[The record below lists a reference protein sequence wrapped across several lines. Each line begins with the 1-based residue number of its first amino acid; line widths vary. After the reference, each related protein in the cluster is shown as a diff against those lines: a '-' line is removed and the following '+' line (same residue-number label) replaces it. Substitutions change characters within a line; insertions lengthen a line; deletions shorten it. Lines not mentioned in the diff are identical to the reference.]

1 MRRILFA
8 LIILLDIFAVAEW
21 LSPMA
26 GLTQGSVSSLVY
38 AQPASSGS
46 KKDADPDRRERRVYV
61 INTPEDF
68 DRLLLDMGDPSPEV
82 RDDARRAL
90 NEMEDVAV
98 PALIQLGLWNQN
110 DVLRKNAIA
119 ALVKIGP
126 PAIDPLIK
134 ALKGKEPRVRAGAAQ
149 ALGVLSEKKAIA
161 PLVEALADRET
172 IVRQEAF
179 NSLNAIGPPAT
190 NALVKA
196 LIHPSPS
203 VRRNVSVILRRIGR
217 PTVQPLT
224 QATSHA
230 NPGMRA
236 AATRLLGQIG
246 DPVAIPF
253 LVKALRDPQE
263 AVQELAVEAI
273 VSFGQKAI
281 NPLVTVLKADEP
293 AFHDRVF
300 SALTGIGK
308 PVIPALSTLIQDSKV
323 DYNVRAKAGGILR
336 RLGWEPK
343 SGPEQ
348 AWLHIVMGEWDKVPI
363 ATPSI
368 PPLMTTMANA
378 LEPVRKAAS
387 KTMVSFGARAVT
399 PLATEILRQKSPFFH
414 QGAATALGDIRI
426 RDFLAVEALT
436 GLLRDSD
443 SPPVQFAVV
452 KALGK
457 IGNYIAIEPLLK
469 VAEDKERPMRIRM
482 MAVDAL
488 GRLGDPRVTGRI
500 VSILRRTKA
509 LPFQKVI
516 IPTLGRLGDPAAA
529 PPLIDRLADE
539 NADLRRLASQA
550 LVKLRPV
557 PIALLIDALA
567 DPRPLVQ
574 KGASALLTKIG
585 EPAVDQLIATLKKPD
600 TLPGIKANAEFL
612 LIKVMEALAGD
623 ANVMIKALDAPSDRV
638 RLLAIQSLSDI
649 KTIKSVPRLLD
660 IAEQEWRYPKH
671 LRDAAKAALSNV
683 KSTVSPAEWDAVV
696 EENRFA
702 RFAFLA
708 PVGPLLLGLF
718 SAFSGYWLTMSLIG
732 VLLSFL
738 LRRGPGRP
746 RFFAHLGEQII
757 HKKDTPV
764 LRAHVQKMLR
774 AGFSTWQAALLPWF
788 LLTSGISAFL
798 VWAKIIY
805 SIAATFAVL
814 GGLLAVG
821 LWMQSPYGVERVSQ
835 VLDQRKRLSRFLF
848 FPLVYLALLLFPATG
863 DVLGQEE
870 SETQN
875 ESAPV
880 EVNTAPIPTQ
890 EEDMTPLA
898 RLLSSFSRTE
908 RIDLLQKLGEQ
919 AARFPPT
926 DPQEVLNIIFKE
938 AESHLGDKANTRSFL
953 ATLAPMAMQLSE
965 TVEEI
970 TETLAKMRALVGGS
984 NSLVKLEQFFN
995 EVLAAVD
1002 SKVLKGAFPIILE
1015 LLQAGFF
1022 PNTELIEEAKRAND
1036 RPLLYYSWRETVTTK
1051 INKGQFNISD
1061 SMHIAIHYTAFR
1073 QLAEKSQIM
1082 TLLEYRPLYND
1093 YKRVVERW
1101 KKGSQKNAEHGRR
1114 LREIADQFGKFI
1126 ANINERDWILVN
1138 PWLTRRLQEAFGK
1151 EDHPANQLFI
1161 INKTGVW
1168 ITPAFDSIGDK
1179 IPRNL
1184 PQKVTSEEMTP
1195 ETASAG

>member
-8 LIILLDIFAVAEW
+8 LFILLDAFAVAGW

-26 GLTQGSVSSLVY
+26 SLMPGLAPAVAH
-38 AQPASSGS
+38 AQPSSSDS
-46 KKDADPDRRERRVYV
+46 KQDRERRIYV

-68 DRLLLDMGDPSPEV
+68 DRLLLDLGDTSPGV

-90 NEMEDVAV
+90 NEMGEVAV
-98 PALIQLGLWNQN
+98 PALIQLGLWNP
-110 DVLRKNAIA
+110 DDLLRKNAVA
-119 ALVKIGP
+119 ALVKVGP
-126 PAIDPLIK
+126 SAIDPLIK

-161 PLVEALADRET
+161 PLIEVLADRET

-179 NSLNAIGPPAT
+179 TSLIAIGSPAT
-190 NALVKA
+190 NGLIKALV
-196 LIHPSPS
+196 HPSPS
-203 VRRNVSVILRRIGR
+203 VRRNASVILRRIGR

-246 DPVAIPF
+246 DPMAIPF

-273 VSFGQKAI
+273 VPFGQKAI
-281 NPLVTVLKADEP
+281 DPLVAVLRENEP
-293 AFHDRVF
+293 VFHGRAF

-308 PVIPALSTLIQDSKV
+308 PVVPAFSALIADSKV
-323 DYNVRAKAGGILR
+323 DYNVRARAGKILR
-336 RLGWEPK
+336 QLGWEPK
-343 SGPEQ
+343 DGAQ
-348 AWLHIVMGEWDKVPI
+348 RAWSHIVTGEWGKIPLVSQ
-363 ATPSI
+363 SI
-368 PPLMTTMANA
+368 PPLMTTMADP
-378 LEPVRKAAS
+378 LEPVRKAAA
-387 KTMVSFGARAVT
+387 KAMVSFGARAVT
-399 PLATEILRQKSPFFH
+399 PLATEILRQKSPLFH
-414 QGAATALGDIRI
+414 QGAATALENIRI

-436 GLLRDSD
+436 GLLRDSN
-443 SPPVQFAVV
+443 SLPVQFAVV
-452 KALGK
+452 RALGK

-469 VAEDKERPMRIRM
+469 VAEDKERPLRIRM

-516 IPTLGRLGDPAAA
+516 IQTLGRLGDPAAA

-539 NADLRRLASQA
+539 NADLRKLASLA

-600 TLPGIKANAEFL
+600 ALPGIKANAEFL
-612 LIKVMEALAGD
+612 LIKVMEALSGD
-623 ANVMIKALDAPSDRV
+623 PNVMIKALDAPSDRV

-683 KSTVSPAEWDAVV
+683 KDTVSPLEWDAVV
-696 EENRFA
+696 EENWFA

-708 PVGPLLLGLF
+708 PVGPLMLGLF
-718 SAFSGYWLTMSLIG
+718 SAFSGYWLTMSLVG

-738 LRRGPGRP
+738 LLRGPGRP
-746 RFFAHLGEQII
+746 LFFAHLWEQVVR
-757 HKKDTPV
+757 KKDTPV
-764 LRAHVQKMLR
+764 SRAHVQKRLR
-774 AGFSTWQAALLPWF
+774 AGLSSWQTALLPWL
-788 LLTSGISAFL
+788 LLTSGISAAL

-814 GGLLAVG
+814 GGLLAIG
-821 LWMQSPYGVERVSQ
+821 LWMQSPHGVERVSQ
-835 VLDQRKRLSRFLF
+835 LLDQRRRVSRFLF
-848 FPLVYLALLLFPATG
+848 FPLIYLALLLFPATG

-870 SETQN
+870 GEVQN
-875 ESAPV
+875 ESVQGEADAAP
-880 EVNTAPIPTQ
+880 PPTED
-890 EEDMTPLA
+890 EEMTPLA
-898 RLLSSFSRTE
+898 RLLASFSRTE

-953 ATLAPMAMQLSE
+953 TTLAPMAMQLSE

-970 TETLAKMRALVGGS
+970 SETLTKMRALVGGS

-1022 PNTELIEEAKRAND
+1022 PNTELIEEAKTSTD

-1073 QLAEKSQIM
+1073 QLTEKSQIM
-1082 TLLEYRPLYND
+1082 TLLEYRPLYTD

-1101 KKGSQKNAEHGRR
+1101 KKGSQKNAEQGRR
-1114 LREIADQFGKFI
+1114 LREIADQFIKFI

-1168 ITPAFDSIGDK
+1168 ITPAFDSVGDK
-1179 IPRNL
+1179 IPTDL
-1184 PQKVTSEEMTP
+1184 PKAPSQEMTP
-1195 ETASAG
+1195 ETASAAG